1 MAESEIPDEKQAK
14 FRDSLRERTKEAY
27 QERSEKQESLLS
39 EIAEDDELG
48 NTATCEIGS
57 VTIHHKTWIPGED
70 LEQLQRAK
78 QALDDNDTDAI
89 NDEEIELLT
98 NLTEKISGRDDA
110 LSNNDEISE
119 FWDSYLRRYGI
130 DGIKAVN
137 DRMLGPIMQETK
149 DKADALQ
156 SFPEPGQSSR
166 DGDGHGHGEYPTE

>member
-1 MAESEIPDEKQAK
+1 MAESEIPDEKQAA
-14 FRDSLRERTKEAY
+14 FRDSLQERTKEAY
-27 QERSEKQESLLS
+27 KERSEKQESLLS

-48 NTATCEIGS
+48 NTDTCEIGS

-78 QALDDNDTDAI
+78 QALDENDADAI
-89 NDEEIELLT
+89 DDEEIKLLT
-98 NLTEKISGRDDA
+98 NLTEKISGSDDA
-110 LSNNDEISE
+110 LSNDNEISE
-119 FWDSYLRRYGI
+119 FWNSYLRRYGI

-156 SFPEPGQSSR
+156 SFPEQRQGSR
-166 DGDGHGHGEYPTE
+166 DGDGHGHDRHPSK